1 MVCINIINADVD
13 HALDY
18 DDKIENFTIDKLI
31 DINLGIILGLFL
43 NIKSIIAKCSNF
55 GTILDIFIWG

>member
-43 NIKSIIAKCSNF
+43 NIKFK
-55 GTILDIFIWG
+55 